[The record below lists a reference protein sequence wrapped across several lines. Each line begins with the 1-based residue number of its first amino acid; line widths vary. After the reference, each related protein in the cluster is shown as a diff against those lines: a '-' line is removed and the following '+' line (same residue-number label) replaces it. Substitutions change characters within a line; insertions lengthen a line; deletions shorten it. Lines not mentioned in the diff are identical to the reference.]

1 MQPADPYGP
10 QGEAAATAP
19 LPPHV
24 PAPPP
29 APPQFP
35 AQMPTGYAAPA
46 PPASVPPASAA
57 PAQPAAPSADGD
69 RKRSEDRRRRDRPRI
84 GTYVYRMRTAHG
96 VTMRGKVRAASPE
109 QAAMIIGQPGAEILK
124 LRRQSDV
131 LQMEIGPRR
140 IKGAELVIFTR
151 QLAAFV
157 RSGVPMIDALG
168 SIGGENASRQ
178 LQDTLRE
185 VSLDLAEGMPLS
197 QAVAAH
203 PTVFPN
209 WYSDL
214 VRAGETTGKLDTVLE
229 SAARYLQRQ
238 EEAKK
243 KVRSALIYPAVIAV
257 MAIVTVTVLLVYV
270 LPKFVTFFEEFDAEL
285 PALTR
290 VLLGTS
296 SFISRNFTWI
306 LLGLAVILLVLMIL
320 VRTPPGRNAWDW
332 LKIKVPL
339 LGIVIRYSIIER
351 FCATLATMV
360 TAGVPLVTTFSVVI
374 DGARNKVFERSLKR
388 VQESMMIGQG
398 MSAPIAAT
406 GLFPPIVAQ
415 MIRVGEDTGTLDE
428 QLRMAQEFF
437 GEELDYR
444 LQKFTAIF
452 EPLMIIFMG
461 VLVGFV
467 ALAIVSAMY
476 GIFQQ
481 VKLQ

>member
-1 MQPADPYGP
+1 MQPADPYAPHTGT
-10 QGEAAATAP
+10 ATTQASAM
-19 LPPHV
+19 
-24 PAPPP
+24 PA
-29 APPQFP
+29 
-35 AQMPTGYAAPA
+35 GYAAPA
-46 PPASVPPASAA
+46 PDAGAGTATPPPRPAEPPA
-57 PAQPAAPSADGD
+57 PMPVD
-69 RKRSEDRRRRDRPRI
+69 DRRRPESKRRKDRPKI
-84 GTYVYRMRTAHG
+84 GTYTYRMRTAHG
-96 VTMRGKVRAASPE
+96 VTVRGKVRAASQE
-109 QAAMIIGQPGAEILK
+109 QAATIVGQPGAEILK
-124 LRRQSDV
+124 LKRQSDV

-197 QAVAAH
+197 QAIAQH

-209 WYSDL
+209 WYADL

-243 KVRSALIYPAVIAV
+243 KVRSALIYPAVIAI
-257 MAIVTVTVLLVYV
+257 MAIVTVAVLLVYV
-270 LPKFVTFFEEFDAEL
+270 LPKFVTFFKEFDAQL
-285 PALTR
+285 PVLTR
-290 VLLGTS
+290 ALLSTS
-296 SFISRNFTWI
+296 AFISANFAWI
-306 LLGLAVILLVLMIL
+306 LLAIAVLVILVAIF
-320 VRTPPGRNAWDW
+320 VRTPPGRTTWDW
-332 LKIKVPL
+332 LEIKVPL

-360 TAGVPLVTTFSVVI
+360 SAGVPLVTTFTVVI
-374 DGARNKVFERSLKR
+374 DGARNKIFERSLQR
-388 VQESMMIGQG
+388 VRESMMIGQG
-398 MSAPIAAT
+398 MSGPIAAT
-406 GLFPPIVAQ
+406 GLFPPIVPQ
-415 MIRVGEDTGTLDE
+415 MIKVGEDTGTLDE
-428 QLRMAQEFF
+428 QLRMAQDFF

-452 EPLMIIFMG
+452 EPMMIIFMG
-461 VLVGFV
+461 VIVGFV

-481 VKLQ
+481 VKLK

>member
-1 MQPADPYGP
+1 
-10 QGEAAATAP
+10 
-19 LPPHV
+19 
-24 PAPPP
+24 
-29 APPQFP
+29 
-35 AQMPTGYAAPA
+35 MP
-46 PPASVPPASAA
+46 V
-57 PAQPAAPSADGD
+57 D
-69 RKRSEDRRRRDRPRI
+69 DRRRPESKRRKDRPKI
-84 GTYVYRMRTAHG
+84 GTYAYRMRTAHG
-96 VTMRGKVRAASPE
+96 VTVRGKVRAASPE
-109 QAAMIIGQPGAEILK
+109 QAAAIVGQPGAEILK
-124 LRRQSDV
+124 LKRQSDV
-131 LQMEIGPRR
+131 LQMEIGPRH

-197 QAVAAH
+197 QAIAQH

-209 WYSDL
+209 WYADL

-243 KVRSALIYPAVIAV
+243 KVRSALIYPAVIAI
-257 MAIVTVTVLLVYV
+257 MAVVTVAVLLVYV
-270 LPKFVTFFEEFDAEL
+270 LPKFVTFFKEFDAQL
-285 PALTR
+285 PVLTR
-290 VLLGTS
+290 ALLSTS
-296 SFISRNFTWI
+296 AFISANFAWI
-306 LLGLAVILLVLMIL
+306 LLGIAVLAILVAIF
-320 VRTPPGRNAWDW
+320 VRTPPGRTAWDW
-332 LKIKVPL
+332 LKINMPL

-360 TAGVPLVTTFSVVI
+360 SAGVPLVTTFTVVI
-374 DGARNKVFERSLKR
+374 DGARNKIFERSLQR
-388 VQESMMIGQG
+388 VRESMMIGQG
-398 MSAPIAAT
+398 MSGPIAAT
-406 GLFPPIVAQ
+406 GLFPPIVPQ
-415 MIRVGEDTGTLDE
+415 MIKVGEDTGTLDE
-428 QLRMAQEFF
+428 QLRMAQDFF

-452 EPLMIIFMG
+452 EPMMIIFMG
-461 VLVGFV
+461 VIVGFV

-481 VKLQ
+481 VKLK

>member
-1 MQPADPYGP
+1 MQPVDPNGP
-10 QGEAAATAP
+10 HAAAAATHAH
-19 LPPHV
+19 PPV
-24 PAPPP
+24 PAGYASPQPPYPAGAGQAAPAPPP
-29 APPQFP
+29 APVTPEP
-35 AQMPTGYAAPA
+35 
-46 PPASVPPASAA
+46 
-57 PAQPAAPSADGD
+57 
-69 RKRSEDRRRRDRPRI
+69 EDERRRVEAKRRRDRPKI
-84 GTYVYRMRTAHG
+84 GTYAYKIRTAHD
-96 VTMRGKVRAASPE
+96 VIVRGKLRAASAE
-109 QAAMIIGQPGAEILK
+109 QAAMIVNQPGGEILK

-131 LQMEIGPRR
+131 LHMEIGPRR

-157 RSGVPMIDALG
+157 RSGIPMIEALG

-197 QAVAAH
+197 RAISQH

-209 WYSDL
+209 WYADL

-257 MAIVTVTVLLVYV
+257 MAVVTVAVLLVYV
-270 LPKFVTFFEEFDAEL
+270 LPKFVTFFEEFDAQL
-285 PALTR
+285 PAITRALLT
-290 VLLGTS
+290 TS
-296 SFISRNFTWI
+296 KFISDNLLWI
-306 LLGLAVILLVLMIL
+306 ALGFAIVVLVAIVL
-320 VRTPPGRNAWDW
+320 VRTPPGRYAWDW

-339 LGIVIRYSIIER
+339 LGIVIRYSIVER

-360 TAGVPLVTTFSVVI
+360 SAGVPLVTTFTVVI
-374 DGARNKVFERSLKR
+374 DGARNKVFERSLTR
-388 VQESMMIGQG
+388 VRESMMIGQG
-398 MSAPIAAT
+398 MSGPIAAT
-406 GLFPPIVAQ
+406 GLFPPIVPQ
-415 MIRVGEDTGTLDE
+415 MVKVGEDTGTLDE

-452 EPLMIIFMG
+452 EPMMIIFMG
-461 VLVGFV
+461 VIVGFV

-481 VKLQ
+481 VKLK

>member
-1 MQPADPYGP
+1 MQPVDPPGAQATTAATQAPAMPPGYAAP
-10 QGEAAATAP
+10 QPPAAA
-19 LPPHV
+19 
-24 PAPPP
+24 
-29 APPQFP
+29 
-35 AQMPTGYAAPA
+35 GYVAAPA
-46 PPASVPPASAA
+46 PPMQTA
-57 PAQPAAPSADGD
+57 PEPDED
-69 RKRSEDRRRRDRPRI
+69 HKRAEAERRRSRPKI
-84 GTYVYRMRTAHG
+84 GTYAYKIRTAHG
-96 VTMRGKVRAASPE
+96 IVVRGKVRAASTE
-109 QAAMIIGQPGAEILK
+109 QAATIVGQPGGEILK
-124 LRRQSDV
+124 LKRQSDV

-151 QLAAFV
+151 QLGAFV

-197 QAVAAH
+197 RAIAQH
-203 PTVFPN
+203 KTVFPN
-209 WYSDL
+209 WYADL

-243 KVRSALIYPAVIAV
+243 KVRSALIYPAVIAI
-257 MAIVTVTVLLVYV
+257 MAVVTVAVLLVYV
-270 LPKFVTFFEEFDAEL
+270 LPKFVTFFKEFDAQL
-285 PALTR
+285 PAITRALLT
-290 VLLGTS
+290 TS
-296 SFISRNFTWI
+296 AFLSDNFAWI
-306 LLGLAVILLVLMIL
+306 LLGLAVVVVVAIIF
-320 VRTPPGRNAWDW
+320 VRTPPGRYAWDW

-360 TAGVPLVTTFSVVI
+360 AAGVPLVTTFTVVI
-374 DGARNKVFERSLKR
+374 DGARNKVFEKSLQR
-388 VQESMMIGQG
+388 VRESMMIGQG
-398 MSAPIAAT
+398 MSGPIAAT
-406 GLFPPIVAQ
+406 GLFPPIVPQ
-415 MIRVGEDTGTLDE
+415 MIKVGEDTGTLDE

-452 EPLMIIFMG
+452 EPMMIIFMG
-461 VLVGFV
+461 VFVGFV

-481 VKLQ
+481 VKLK

>member
-1 MQPADPYGP
+1 MQPVDPYAA
-10 QGEAAATAP
+10 AAATTQ
-19 LPPHV
+19 V
-24 PAPPP
+24 PVMPAGYAPPAAAAPAGGPPVEP
-29 APPQFP
+29 APPQP
-35 AQMPTGYAAPA
+35 GDDRGRSAPN
-46 PPASVPPASAA
+46 
-57 PAQPAAPSADGD
+57 
-69 RKRSEDRRRRDRPRI
+69 RRRDRPKI
-84 GTYVYRMRTAHG
+84 GTYAYRLRTAHG
-96 VTMRGKVRAASPE
+96 VTVRGKVRAASQD
-109 QAAMIIGQPGAEILK
+109 QAASIVGQPGAEILK
-124 LRRQSDV
+124 LKRQSDV

-157 RSGVPMIDALG
+157 RSGLPMIEALG

-197 QAVAAH
+197 QAIAAH
-203 PTVFPN
+203 PTVFPI
-209 WYSDL
+209 WYGDL

-257 MAIVTVTVLLVYV
+257 MAVFTVAVLLVYV
-270 LPKFVTFFEEFDAEL
+270 LPKFVTFFKEFDAQL
-285 PALTR
+285 PVITRAL
-290 VLLGTS
+290 LATS
-296 SFISRNFTWI
+296 SFLSTNIVWI
-306 LLGLAVILLVLMIL
+306 LVGLAVVTVALVIF
-320 VRTPPGRNAWDW
+320 VRTPPGRTSWDW

-339 LGIVIRYSIIER
+339 LGIVVRYSIIER

-374 DGARNKVFERSLKR
+374 DGSRNKIFERSLQR
-388 VQESMMIGQG
+388 VRESMMIGQG
-398 MSAPIAAT
+398 MSGPIAAT
-406 GLFPPIVAQ
+406 GLFPPIVPQ
-415 MIRVGEDTGTLDE
+415 MIKVGEDTGTLDE

-452 EPLMIIFMG
+452 EPMMIIFMG
-461 VLVGFV
+461 VIVGFV

-481 VKLQ
+481 VKLK